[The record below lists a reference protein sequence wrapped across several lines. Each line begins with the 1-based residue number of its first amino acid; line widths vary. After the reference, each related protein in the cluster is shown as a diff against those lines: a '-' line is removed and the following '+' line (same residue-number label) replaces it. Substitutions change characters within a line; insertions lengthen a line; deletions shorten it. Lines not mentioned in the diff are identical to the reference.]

1 MTTAPSPPLSRRRR
15 DAAGREYGLWFVVA
29 IVLHVVVGLFLW
41 FFTPLREMIAQAV
54 PDEPE
59 RVVSTSKIEEIDDFV
74 QAANERQLRAQVA
87 ELERLREMMAD
98 LEAEQEAAYEP
109 IAEQQREAAPAAM
122 EDALAQAEAA
132 MADAMAALGRD
143 DADAAAKAQA
153 RAEDQQE
160 RAAAQLG
167 LLGEPAADV
176 LDAQRQA
183 AETQRSASEAH
194 GEAGDFAGWAEGLK
208 TQIND
213 LETTV
218 AEQRAEAEKTRRWE
232 DEAAEARDEQA
243 AEVGRQR
250 DAAAQKRSEKEAAIE
265 AKDGEARK
273 AAAQAEREA
282 NDAANRADRERAK
295 RDREA
300 NEARRQA
307 ERAEGRVA
315 EAEAVLP
322 ERREKR
328 DELAATVELRREQA
342 RERQAAAIEQQA
354 AVAEAM
360 RAAAADLLADGPAVE
375 NPASTDRPD
384 LDALTAAALM
394 GRAAEV
400 ERDLAEAYRR
410 TRAMRLAPVLGL
422 TLGQAVDKID
432 VTIPDREALDADA
445 LEQEARNAAEIDAK
459 KAEFAKAQQQA
470 AGMTD
475 LANLLLL
482 KAQQEVRR
490 NADGGSSPAPAVT
503 SGDMTGG
510 DETLEKLASVDA
522 SGNSADLTAAMADL
536 LGIEAEFPGDPTPPV
551 IDEDV
556 VPLSGRRVAS
566 VGDRASGWMAVT
578 DWWVIGPYDNAGRR
592 NIDRKFDPENVVDLS
607 AVYPAAGK
615 QGQDLS
621 WTFHTSWHR
630 DDRGLEEGETPKFP
644 QWVAAKPF
652 NTEPYGIWYAYTEIE
667 MPADGEAHAV
677 WMAFGSDDK
686 GKVWLLD
693 DTAGDVLIWES
704 ASHHKGWTPGE
715 AVRRVLLRPGVN
727 RLLFRIENGWMD
739 MDWSLML
746 APDTAGHDRNEARP

>member
-1 MTTAPSPPLSRRRR
+1 MTTAPASSLTRRR
-15 DAAGREYGLWFVVA
+15 DPAGREYGLWFVVA
-29 IVLHVVVGLFLW
+29 VVLHVAVGLFLW
-41 FFTPLREMIAQAV
+41 YFTPLRDIIAQAV

-59 RVVSTSKIEEIDDFV
+59 RVVSTAKIDEIDRFV
-74 QAANERQLRAQVA
+74 QEANERQLRAQVA
-87 ELERLREMMAD
+87 ELERLRELMAD
-98 LEAEQEAAYEP
+98 LETEQAAAYEP
-109 IAEQQREAAPAAM
+109 IADRQREAAPEAM

-132 MADAMAALGRD
+132 MAEAMSALERD
-143 DADAAAKAQA
+143 DADAAAKAQV
-153 RAEDQQE
+153 RAEEQQE

-167 LLGEPAADV
+167 LLGDPAADV
-176 LDAQRQA
+176 LEAQGKA
-183 AETQRSASEAH
+183 AETQRSATEAH
-194 GEAGDFAGWAEGLK
+194 GEAGDFTGWAEGLEK
-208 TQIND
+208 QIID
-213 LETTV
+213 LEKTAV
-218 AEQRAEAEKTRRWE
+218 EQRAEAEKTRKWE
-232 DEAAEARDEQA
+232 AEAEKARDEQA
-243 AEVGRQR
+243 AEAERQR
-250 DAAAQKRSEKEAAIE
+250 DAVDERRAEKQAAVES
-265 AKDGEARK
+265 KDAEARK

-307 ERAEGRVA
+307 ERAEGRA
-315 EAEAVLP
+315 DEAKAVLL
-322 ERREKR
+322 EKREKR
-328 DELAATVELRREQA
+328 EELAATAELRRKQA

-360 RAAAADLLADGPAVE
+360 RAAAADLLADGSAVE
-375 NPASTDRPD
+375 GSASTERPD
-384 LDALTAAALM
+384 LDALAAAALM

-445 LEQEARNAAEIDAK
+445 LERDAATAAEIDAK

-475 LANLLLL
+475 LANLLLV

-490 NADGGSSPAPAVT
+490 NAPGSSSPAPAVT

-510 DETLEKLASVDA
+510 ETLEKLASVDA
-522 SGNSADLTAAMADL
+522 SGDSADLTAAMADL
-536 LGIEAEFPGDPTPPV
+536 LGIDAEFPGDPTPPV

-556 VPLSGRRVAS
+556 VPLSGRRVAP

-621 WTFHTSWHR
+621 WAFHTSWHR
-630 DDRGLEEGETPKFP
+630 DDRGLEEGETPKSP

-746 APDTAGHDRNEARP
+746 APDEGVRNEAVNP

>member
-1 MTTAPSPPLSRRRR
+1 MTTAPSPPLSRRRH
-15 DAAGREYGLWFVVA
+15 DAAGREYGVWFVVA
-29 IVLHVVVGLFLW
+29 IVLHVVLGLFLW

-59 RVVSTSKIEEIDDFV
+59 RVVSTSKVEEIDDFV

-109 IAEQQREAAPAAM
+109 IAEQQREAAPEAM

-132 MADAMAALGRD
+132 MADAMAALERD

-167 LLGEPAADV
+167 LLGDPAADV

-194 GEAGDFAGWAEGLK
+194 GEAGDFAGWAEGLE

-213 LETTV
+213 LEKTS
-218 AEQRAEAEKTRRWE
+218 AEQRAEAEKARKWE
-232 DEAAEARDEQA
+232 AEAAKARDEQA

-250 DAAAQKRSEKEAAIE
+250 DAAAQKRSEKEAATE

-282 NDAANRADRERAK
+282 NDAANRADRERTK

-328 DELAATVELRREQA
+328 EELAATAELRRKQA

-360 RAAAADLLADGPAVE
+360 RAAAADLLADGSAVE
-375 NPASTDRPD
+375 DSASTERPD

-394 GRAAEV
+394 DRAGDV

-459 KAEFAKAQQQA
+459 KAEFAKAHQQA

-475 LANLLLL
+475 LANLLLV

-510 DETLEKLASVDA
+510 ETLEKLASVDA
-522 SGNSADLTAAMADL
+522 SGDSADLTAAMADV
-536 LGIEAEFPGDPTPPV
+536 LGIEGFSALAGNPTPPV
-551 IDEDV
+551 LDEEV
-556 VPLSGRRVAS
+556 TPLSGRRVAS
-566 VGDRASGWMAVT
+566 VGSRAAGWMAVT

-607 AVYPAAGK
+607 AEYPAAGK

-621 WTFHTSWHR
+621 WAFHTSWHR
-630 DDRGLEEGETPKFP
+630 DDRGLEEGETPKSP
-644 QWVAAKPF
+644 QWIAAKPF
-652 NTEPYGIWYAYTEIE
+652 NTEPYGIWYAYTEVE
-667 MPADGEAHAV
+667 MPIDRPYHAV

-746 APDTAGHDRNEARP
+746 APDDGVRNEAANP